1 MSSALAADVRE
12 TAAEAYGTVPN
23 LFEETNR
30 YTGMPGA
37 VYVAADAALMEGT
50 LSPAEQQV
58 VLLTMARYHD
68 SRYDAVVHARMALDA
83 GLSPQV
89 VDTLL
94 AGEAPADDRMQALVE
109 ATLRS
114 CEKRG
119 WLDPE
124 ILESLEARGVGR
136 AALYEIFAFIG
147 LKTFTAFTAHLT
159 DPETDGPLKIVEESL
174 EHVPDEPDT
183 LERRRLFM
191 G

>member
-1 MSSALAADVRE
+1 MPSALADDVRE
-12 TAAEAYGTVPN
+12 TATDAYGTVPN
-23 LFEETNR
+23 LFAETNR

-83 GLSPQV
+83 GVSPQAI
-89 VDTLL
+89 DALL
-94 AGEAPADDRMQALVE
+94 AGEALSDDRMQALVE
-109 ATLRS
+109 ATRRS

-119 WLDPE
+119 WLDSE
-124 ILESLEARGVGR
+124 TLQALKARGVGR
-136 AALYEIFAFIG
+136 GALYEIFAFIG
-147 LKTFTAFTAHLT
+147 LKTFTAFTAHLAA
-159 DPETDGPLKIVEESL
+159 PETDGPLKIVEQSL
-174 EHVPDEPDT
+174 EHVPEKPDT
-183 LERRRLFM
+183 IERRRLFM

>member
-1 MSSALAADVRE
+1 MSSVFADDVRE
-12 TAAEAYGTVPN
+12 TVADASGTVPN
-23 LFEETNR
+23 LFEEITR

-37 VYVAADAALMEGT
+37 VYVAAAAALLDGT

-83 GLSPQV
+83 GLSPQAI
-89 VDTLL
+89 DALL
-94 AGEAPADDRMQALVE
+94 AGEAPADDRLRALVV
-109 ATLRS
+109 ATRRS

-124 ILESLEARGVGR
+124 TLQALEARGVGR

-147 LKTFTAFTAHLT
+147 LKTFTAFTAHLA
-159 DPETDGPLKIVEESL
+159 DPTVDDPLRIVEESL
-174 EHVPDEPDT
+174 EHVPEKPDT
-183 LERRRLFM
+183 LERRRLFV